1 MAADQWV
8 QWNGNW
14 YYLNSDGSMAK
25 DTVVTVGYRI
35 GEDGVWRPNYQ
46 IGIWPPGKQIL
57 PGSFCFP
64 VYFTRLNVYFSDGI
78 CEISK

>member
-1 MAADQWV
+1 MAADAWILDQGTWYFLQSGGAMAADQWV

-35 GEDGVWRPNYQ
+35 GEDGVW
-46 IGIWPPGKQIL
+46 L
-57 PGSFCFP
+57 P
-64 VYFTRLNVYFSDGI
+64 D
-78 CEISK
+78 